1 MDKKLCFVIMPFAEP
16 FESYY
21 KKIIKPAVDD
31 NELYAVRGDSLF
43 RSTHIMDDIWSA
55 ITESTLV
62 IAELTGKNPNV
73 YYELGL
79 AHAMKKPAIL
89 ISSNIEDVP
98 FDLRPLRVLIY
109 DKNDPDWGATLRLNI
124 SKAIDET
131 LSSPTEAIPHTFR
144 EYKHPKTTH
153 ETTLA
158 ERLTMLEGQVS
169 ELVVESYI
177 DSPLDK
183 IKQVKVSSFSLGE
196 RVSHT
201 KFGAG
206 QVMNYEGSGAT
217 ARVQVNFDDLGLKW
231 LVVAYANLTKGH
243 ITVGYTP

>member
-1 MDKKLCFVIMPFAEP
+1 MPFAEP
-16 FESYY
+16 FETYY

-109 DKNDPDWGATLRLNI
+109 DKNDPDWGATLKLNI

-144 EYKHPKTTH
+144 EYKQPETNH
-153 ETTLA
+153 ETTYS
-158 ERLTMLEGQVS
+158 ERLSLLEGQVRD
-169 ELVVESYI
+169 LVVESYLDTPI
-177 DSPLDK
+177 DK
-183 IKQVKVSSFSLGE
+183 IEPLKSSPIPLGE
-196 RVSHT
+196 RVSHP
-201 KFGAG
+201 KFGFG
-206 QVMNYEGSGAT
+206 EVVSYEGTGPT
-217 ARVQVNFDDLGLKW
+217 ERIQVNFDTYGLKW
-231 LVVAYANLTKGH
+231 LVVAFANLFRE
-243 ITVGYTP
+243 

>member
-1 MDKKLCFVIMPFAEP
+1 MDKKSCFVIMPFAEP
-16 FESYY
+16 FETYY
-21 KKIIKPAVDD
+21 KKIIKPAIDD

-55 ITESTLV
+55 ITEATIV

-109 DKNDPDWGATLRLNI
+109 DKNEPDWGVILNSNI

-144 EYKHPKTTH
+144 EYKLPKTRH

-158 ERLTMLEGQVS
+158 ERLTFLEGQVND
-169 ELVVESYI
+169 LVVDSYT
-177 DSPLDK
+177 DSSIEKVELSLFDLGDR
-183 IKQVKVSSFSLGE
+183 VK
-196 RVSHT
+196 HY
-201 KFGAG
+201 KFGCGQIIRFEGAG
-206 QVMNYEGSGAT
+206 T
-217 ARVQVNFDDLGLKW
+217 KKRVQVNFDNYGLKW
-231 LVVAYANLTKGH
+231 LLVSLTKFSQE
-243 ITVGYTP
+243 

>member
-1 MDKKLCFVIMPFAEP
+1 MDKKSCFVIMPFAEP
-16 FESYY
+16 FDTYY

-89 ISSNIEDVP
+89 VSSNIEDVP

-109 DKNDPDWGATLRLNI
+109 DKNDPDWGEILKSNI
-124 SKAIDET
+124 AKAIDET
-131 LSSPTEAIPHTFR
+131 LSSPAEAIPHTFR
-144 EYKHPKTTH
+144 EYEPTKTSH
-153 ETTLA
+153 EITLA
-158 ERLTMLEGQVS
+158 ERLTFLEGQVS
-169 ELVVESYI
+169 ELIVDSYPDSHIEEVESAPFDI
-177 DSPLDK
+177 
-183 IKQVKVSSFSLGE
+183 GE
-196 RVSHT
+196 RVKHA
-201 KFGAG
+201 KFGGG
-206 QVMNYEGSGAT
+206 QVIHFEGVGNQK
-217 ARVQVNFDDLGLKW
+217 RVQINFDNYGLKW
-231 LVVAYANLTKGH
+231 LVVSYARLSQE
-243 ITVGYTP
+243 

>member
-1 MDKKLCFVIMPFAEP
+1 MPFAEP
-16 FESYY
+16 FETYY

-55 ITESTLV
+55 ITDSTLV

-79 AHAMKKPAIL
+79 SHAMRKPAIL

-109 DKNDPDWGATLRLNI
+109 DKNDPDWGETLKFNI
-124 SKAIDET
+124 SKAIDKT
-131 LSSPTEAIPHTFR
+131 LSSPIEAIPHTFR
-144 EYKHPKTTH
+144 EYKQPETAH

-158 ERLTMLEGQVS
+158 ERLTLLEGQVS
-169 ELVVESYI
+169 ELVVESYL
-177 DSPLDK
+177 DSPLGK
-183 IKQVKVSSFSLGE
+183 LKPLESSTIPIGA
-196 RVSHT
+196 RVNHS
-201 KFGAG
+201 KFGFG
-206 QVMNYEGSGAT
+206 EIINYEGKEST
-217 ARVQVNFDDLGLKW
+217 ERVQVNFDNYGLKW
-231 LVVAYANLTKGH
+231 LVVAFANLSR
-243 ITVGYTP
+243 

>member
-1 MDKKLCFVIMPFAEP
+1 MDKKSCFVIMPFAEP
-16 FESYY
+16 FETYY

-43 RSTHIMDDIWSA
+43 RSTHIMDDIWSS

-79 AHAMKKPAIL
+79 AHALKKPAIL

-109 DKNDPDWGATLRLNI
+109 DKNDPDWGSILKLNI

-144 EYKHPKTTH
+144 EYKQPKTKH

-158 ERLTMLEGQVS
+158 ERLTLLEGQVS
-169 ELVVESYI
+169 ELVVDSYL
-177 DSPLDK
+177 DSSPEELG
-183 IKQVKVSSFSLGE
+183 QVEFPPFDLGA
-196 RVSHT
+196 RVKHA
-201 KFGAG
+201 KFGSG
-206 QVMNYEGSGAT
+206 QVINCEGTGSHK
-217 ARVQVNFDDLGLKW
+217 RVQVNFDDVGLKW
-231 LVVAYANLTKGH
+231 LVVIYANLTLE
-243 ITVGYTP
+243 

>member
-1 MDKKLCFVIMPFAEP
+1 MDKKSCFVIMPFAEP
-16 FESYY
+16 FETYY

-31 NELYAVRGDSLF
+31 NNLYAVRGDSLF

-98 FDLRPLRVLIY
+98 FDLRPLRVLVY
-109 DKNDPDWGATLRLNI
+109 DKNDPDWGETLKFNI

-144 EYKHPKTTH
+144 EYEQITTTH
-153 ETTLA
+153 ETTLV
-158 ERLTMLEGQVS
+158 ERLTLLEGQVRD
-169 ELVVESYI
+169 LVVESYLNTPI
-177 DSPLDK
+177 SQIKPLEP
-183 IKQVKVSSFSLGE
+183 ISIPLGE
-196 RVSHT
+196 RVSHS
-201 KFGAG
+201 KFGFG
-206 QVMNYEGSGAT
+206 EVISYEGSGPT
-217 ARVQVNFDDLGLKW
+217 KRVQVNFDNYGLKW
-231 LVVAYANLTKGH
+231 LVVAFANLSQ
-243 ITVGYTP
+243 